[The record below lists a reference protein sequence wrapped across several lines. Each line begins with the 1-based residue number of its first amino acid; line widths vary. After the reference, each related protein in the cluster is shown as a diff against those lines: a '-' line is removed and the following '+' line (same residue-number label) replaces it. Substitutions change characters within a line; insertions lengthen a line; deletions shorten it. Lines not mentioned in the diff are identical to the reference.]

1 VTRIDKSITIRIRNG
16 TENDLFFELDRDT
29 AFRKVMDLYKYII
42 SHDGEELEFWFSSI
56 LLDLTSITVEVSD
69 S

>member
-42 SHDGEELEFWFSSI
+42 SHDRGELEFWFNSI
-56 LLDLTSITVEVSD
+56 LLDLTSIPVEVSD